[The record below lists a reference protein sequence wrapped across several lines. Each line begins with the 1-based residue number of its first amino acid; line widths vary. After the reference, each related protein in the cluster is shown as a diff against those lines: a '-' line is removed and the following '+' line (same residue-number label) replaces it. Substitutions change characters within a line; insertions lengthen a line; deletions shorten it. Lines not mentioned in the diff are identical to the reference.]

1 MNKRML
7 QALLTLLPLAGLL
20 VYVMVRSGPLAP
32 IPVTVASVATAA
44 LQPALFGIGT
54 VESRYT
60 YRIGPTVAG
69 RIAKVNVEVGERVQ
83 AGQTV
88 AEIDPIDLD
97 ERLDAQ
103 NAGIRAAK
111 ARIAEAAGRLGES
124 EVRKK
129 YANSQAQRYEDLGK
143 SNSISDEA
151 RDTRRQEAHIAA
163 AAVLAVSAALD
174 AARQELARLEAEHA
188 ALTQQRD
195 NLRLRAPVD
204 GLVVSRN
211 ADPGTTLVAGQAVV
225 EVVDP
230 AALWLNVRFDQLGA
244 TGLQADLPASIVL
257 RSSAAVPLSGQV
269 LRIEPLADAVTEE
282 LLAKVVF
289 ASLPDPLPPIGELAE
304 ITVTLPPLVSTPVV
318 SNAALHVVDGRNG
331 VWIVENDDLRFAP
344 VRLGRS
350 DLDGRVQILDGIS
363 AGMQVVEYNQRVL
376 GHHSRIQIVAQ
387 LPGVSP

>member
-1 MNKRML
+1 MSKTL
-7 QALLTLLPLAGLL
+7 LKAVLTLLPLAGLL
-20 VYVMVRSGPLAP
+20 GYVMMRSGPLAP
-32 IPVTVASVATAA
+32 VPVTVATVKAVA
-44 LQPALFGIGT
+44 LQPALFGVGT

-88 AEIDPIDLD
+88 AEIDPVDLD
-97 ERLDAQ
+97 ERLGAQDA
-103 NAGIRAAK
+103 AIRAAK
-111 ARIAEAAGRLGES
+111 ARIAEAVGRLRES
-124 EVRKK
+124 EARKK
-129 YANSQAQRYEDLGK
+129 HADSQARRYEDLRK
-143 SNSISDEA
+143 SNSVSDEA

-188 ALTQQRD
+188 ALEQQRD

-211 ADPGTTLVAGQAVV
+211 ADPGTTLVAGQAAV

-230 AALWLNVRFDQLGA
+230 AALWINVRFDQLGA

-257 RSSAAVPLSGQV
+257 RSSAARALPGKV
-269 LRIEPLADAVTEE
+269 LRLEPLADAVTEE

-289 ASLPDPLPPIGELAE
+289 DTLPMTLPPIGELAE
-304 ITVTLPPLVSTPVV
+304 ITVTLPPLTPMPVV
-318 SNAALHVVDGRNG
+318 NTAALHVVDGHSG
-331 VWIVENDDLRFAP
+331 VWLVENDRLRFTP
-344 VRLGRS
+344 VRLGRG
-350 DLDGRVQILDGIS
+350 DLDGRVQILDGIDVG
-363 AGMQVVEYNQRVL
+363 AQVVEYSQRVL
-376 GHHSRIQIVAQ
+376 GRYSRIQIVAQ
-387 LPGVSP
+387 LLKVSP

>member
-7 QALLTLLPLAGLL
+7 QALLTLLLLAGLL
-20 VYVMVRSGPLAP
+20 AYVMVRSGPLAP
-32 IPVTVASVATAA
+32 VPVTVASVATAA
-44 LQPALFGIGT
+44 LQPALFGVGT

-69 RIAKVNVEVGERVQ
+69 RIAKVSVEVGERVQ

-88 AEIDPIDLD
+88 AEIDPVDLD

-111 ARIAEAAGRLGES
+111 ARIAEAAGRLAES

-129 YANSQAQRYEDLGK
+129 YANSQAQRYEDLRK

-244 TGLQADLPASIVL
+244 TGLQAALPASIVL
-257 RSSAAVPLSGQV
+257 RSSAAAALSGQV
-269 LRIEPLADAVTEE
+269 LRVEPLADAVTEE
-282 LLAKVVF
+282 TPCATF
-289 ASLPDPLPPIGELAE
+289 
-304 ITVTLPPLVSTPVV
+304 VT
-318 SNAALHVVDGRNG
+318 H
-331 VWIVENDDLRFAP
+331 
-344 VRLGRS
+344 
-350 DLDGRVQILDGIS
+350 
-363 AGMQVVEYNQRVL
+363 
-376 GHHSRIQIVAQ
+376 
-387 LPGVSP
+387 

>member
-1 MNKRML
+1 MNKRIL
-7 QALLTLLPLAGLL
+7 QALLSLLPLVGLL
-20 VYVMVRSGPLAP
+20 GYMMVRSGPLAP
-32 IPVTVASVATAA
+32 VPVTVASVATAA

-97 ERLDAQ
+97 ERLEAQ

-124 EVRKK
+124 EARKK
-129 YANSQAQRYEDLGK
+129 YADSQAQRYEDLRK
-143 SNSISDEA
+143 SNSVSDENL
-151 RDTRRQEAHIAA
+151 DTRSQEAHIAA

-230 AALWLNVRFDQLGA
+230 ITLWLNVRFDQLGA
-244 TGLQADLPASIVL
+244 TGLQAGLSAVIVL
-257 RSSAAVPLSGQV
+257 RSSAAAALSGQV
-269 LRIEPLADAVTEE
+269 LRVEPLADAVTEE

-304 ITVTLPPLVSTPVV
+304 ITVTLPPLAPTPVV
-318 SNAALHVVDGRNG
+318 NNTALHMVDGRSG
-331 VWIVENDDLRFAP
+331 VWIVENDDLRFTP

-350 DLDGRVQILDGIS
+350 DLDGRVQILEGIE
-363 AGMQVVEYNQRVL
+363 AGAQVVEYSQRVL
-376 GHHSRIQIVAQ
+376 GHHSRIQVLPQ
-387 LPGVSP
+387 LPGIAP